1 MRISQYEIKA
11 RALKFAEEWKHEV
24 SEAAEAKPFWEGFFH
39 VFGRNRRRIAT
50 FEHPVLKQD
59 GNQGFIDLLW
69 KGKLLVEHKSRGK
82 DLARAYQQAK
92 DYIPGLKD
100 SELPHYILVTDF
112 AQFRL
117 YDLDKNEEYQFSL
130 EQLPER
136 IHLFQFML
144 EFPKREFKEQDPVN
158 IQAAELMGRLHD
170 MFKESGF
177 TGHDL
182 EIYLVRLLFCL
193 FADDTTIFEEGAFQ
207 DFIEEASREDGS
219 DLGTHLAKLFEV
231 LNIPKEARNKN
242 TPAQL
247 NAFPFING
255 NLFGERIAFADF
267 TAEMRKT
274 LLDCCAL
281 DWGGISPAI
290 FGSLFQAVMD
300 EKARRNLGAHYTSE
314 KNILKLIK
322 PLFLD
327 ALYDEF
333 EAAKGNR
340 NKLAQFHKK
349 LGSLK
354 FLDPACG
361 CGNFLIV
368 AYRELRK
375 LELEVVQASWK
386 DDMLAFNLED
396 HLKVNVDQFY
406 GIEYDEFPAQVAQV
420 AMWLMDHQMNML
432 ASQKFGKYYLRLPL
446 TKGAII
452 KHGNALRTDWQSLLP
467 EGEVYDYIMG
477 NPPFLGHHYQ
487 SAVQK
492 EDIRRVLH
500 NINGNGVL
508 DYVSCWYVTAG
519 HYLTDFSSNTRVAF
533 VSTNSIVQ
541 GEQTALLWNEML
553 SNLKVEIFFAH
564 RTFQWSNEA
573 SGNAAVHVVIVGFA
587 KSYDGKKI
595 LFEYTDIK
603 GPSTLKV
610 VKNINPYLLEGP
622 NVLISNRMKPIN
634 AVPVMVWGNK
644 PTDGGYLLFDDHQEV
659 ESFLNIESKA
669 SKWIRPFMS
678 GQDFIYNSP
687 RYCLWLVDITPSELN
702 SLPEVK
708 KRIEQVKRIRLASK
722 AEATRKK
729 ATTPT
734 LFGQI
739 AQPDTDYLA
748 IPEVSSER
756 RSYIPIAFLSKNI
769 IASNKIQLIPN
780 ATNWHF
786 GVVTS
791 LMHMTWMRYIC
802 GRLKSDFSYSN
813 SLVYN
818 NFPWP
823 ENPSEKQK
831 QAVEKAAQA
840 VLDARA
846 EFPNSSLAVL
856 YDPLTM
862 PPALVKAHA
871 ALDKAVDLCYR
882 PQPFPD
888 DARRMEFLFELYEK
902 YTAGLFATPKKTR
915 KKK

>member
-136 IHLFQFML
+136 IHLFQFMM

-255 NLFGERIAFADF
+255 NLFAERIAFADF
-267 TAEMRKT
+267 TPEMRKT

-477 NPPFLGHHYQ
+477 NPPFVGSKLLNDE
-487 SAVQK
+487 QK
-492 EDIRRVLH
+492 KDIQRVFPDNDLA
-500 NINGNGVL
+500 GTL
-508 DYVSCWYVTAG
+508 DYVSAWYKKG
-519 HYLTDFSSNTRVAF
+519 TRYMSEHPQTRTAF
-533 VSTNSIVQ
+533 VSTNSVTQ
-541 GEQTALLWNEML
+541 GEQVYALW
-553 SNLKVEIFFAH
+553 SEILIQFKMSINFAH
-564 RTFQWSNEA
+564 RTFKWTNEA
-573 SGNAAVHVVIVGFA
+573 KGNAAVFCVIIGFSSF
-587 KSYDGKKI
+587 KLDCI
-595 LFEYTDIK
+595 LYEYKEISGEPNVT
-603 GPSTLKV
+603 S
-610 VKNINPYLLEGP
+610 VKEINPYLLEGKVNLIKP
-622 NVLISNRMKPIN
+622 RKQPFQNIKRISNGSIP
-634 AVPVMVWGNK
+634 A
-644 PTDGGYLLFDDHQEV
+644 DGGNLILSVEEKEDLVQSEPLVQPYVRLYLGAEGFIN
-659 ESFLNIESKA
+659 NI
-669 SKWIRPFMS
+669 
-678 GQDFIYNSP
+678 N
-687 RYCLWLVDITPSELN
+687 RYCLWLVN
-702 SLPEVK
+702 SDPGLIRKMPKVLE
-708 KRIEQVKRIRLASK
+708 RIENVRDFRQLSK
-722 AEATRKK
+722 KLPTNKK
-729 ATTPT
+729 AATPAIFT
-734 LFGQI
+734 EI
-739 AQPDTDYLA
+739 RQPLSGNYIA
-748 IPEVSSER
+748 IPRTSSER
-756 RSYIPIAFLSKNI
+756 RKYIPIGYLSSEV
-769 IASNKIQLIPN
+769 IASNDLQIIPDCGMFE
-780 ATNWHF
+780 F
-786 GVVTS
+786 GIVTS
-791 LMHMTWMRYIC
+791 QMHMSWVRITS
-802 GRLKSDFSYSN
+802 GRLKSDIRYSVEI
-813 SLVYN
+813 SYN

-915 KKK
+915 KRK